1 MNLERFQ
8 VGQYKMATLD
18 NGMRVV
24 TEHIPYVR
32 SVAFGF
38 WIIGGSRVEP
48 DSLNG
53 VTHFIEHMLF
63 KGTKSRSARDI
74 AIEIDSIGGHLDAFT
89 SREFTCFLANC
100 LDENLPVAM
109 DLMVDIL
116 LNPILPEDEMERE
129 RAVILEEIRSIED
142 TPDDY
147 IHDILTHGFWKDHPL
162 GRPIIGKKSTVGS
175 VTKDSLKTYYHKAY
189 QPQRIILAAAGN
201 LNHEKFLDMV
211 KDIIPTPKKA
221 HIFPSQPL
229 PIITPNLSLKKKALE
244 QVHLCLGTAGLPQAD
259 DARHAG
265 YLLNTILGS
274 GLSSRLFQ
282 TIREER
288 GLAYS
293 VFSYW
298 SSYRDTGMLVVYAGT
313 KKESAEEVVDL
324 VLKEFQK
331 LKTDPVPED
340 ELKKTKNQLK
350 GNMMLGLES
359 TVNRMSRLAKQE
371 MYFGR
376 HYTLSE
382 TLESIEQVTE
392 KDIQDLAN
400 QIMDTRY
407 LNLASIGPLDGI
419 SLGKK
424 PLTC

>member
-1 MNLERFQ
+1 LSPEEFT
-8 VGQYKMATLD
+8 GQYRESTLD

-24 TEHIPYVR
+24 TEHLPFVR

-48 DSLNG
+48 ESVNG
-53 VTHFIEHMLF
+53 ITHFIEHMLF

-74 AIEIDSIGGHLDAFT
+74 AIEIDSMGGHLDAFT
-89 SREFTCFLANC
+89 SREYTCFLANC
-100 LDENLPVAM
+100 LDENLPKAM
-109 DLMVDIL
+109 DLMIDIL
-116 LNPILPEDEMERE
+116 LNPLYPEDELERE
-129 RAVILEEIRSIED
+129 RAVIQEEIRSIED

-147 IHDILTHGFWKDHPL
+147 IHDLLTQEFWKGHPL
-162 GRPIIGKKSTVGS
+162 GRPIIGVRSTV
-175 VTKDSLKTYYHKAY
+175 DSLSCSVLRDYYRNAY

-201 LNHEKFLDMV
+201 LDHEQFVRMV
-211 KDIIPTPKKA
+211 RDAPPATKDPHSYAMEPPPGVVP
-221 HIFPSQPL
+221 HISV
-229 PIITPNLSLKKKALE
+229 KEKELE
-244 QVHLCLGTAGLPQAD
+244 QVHLCLGTVGLSQAD

-293 VFSYW
+293 VFSYS

-313 KKESAEEVVDL
+313 KKESAEEVMDL
-324 VLKEFQK
+324 ILKEFRR
-331 LKTDPVPED
+331 LKTQDVPDD
-340 ELKKTKNQLK
+340 ELKKTQNQLK

-376 HYTLSE
+376 HFTLTE
-382 TLESIEQVTE
+382 TLEAIERVTGA
-392 KDIQDLAN
+392 DIAALAN
-400 QIMDTRY
+400 RIMDTRY
-407 LNLASIGPLDGI
+407 LNLATIGPLNGVPI
-419 SLGKK
+419 GKN